1 MRERT
6 ARTVRDVEKVS
17 EDVGLPMLLSVQR
30 VAELLGVSRSKVYE
44 LIAARELEAY
54 RPGGRLR
61 VTTGAVAALLE
72 KTRV

>member
-1 MRERT
+1 MRQRSS
-6 ARTVRDVEKVS
+6 ATVSDVEQLG
-17 EDVGLPMLLSVQR
+17 EAVGLPVLLSVQR
-30 VAELLGVSRSKVYE
+30 VAELLGMSRSKVYE

-61 VTTGAVAALLE
+61 VTTKAVAALLE

>member
-1 MRERT
+1 MRERSSL
-6 ARTVRDVEKVS
+6 TVGEVEKLG
-17 EDVGLPMLLSVQR
+17 EAVGLPVLLSVQR

-61 VTTGAVAALLE
+61 VTSHAVAALLE